1 MTQTRAAAHGVSP
14 IFVERWSPRAYDES
28 ILTEN
33 DLKRLF
39 EAAHWAPSA
48 YNAQPW
54 RFIYARR
61 DTADWQR
68 FVDLLVPGNR
78 VWAQRASALVFAVS
92 AQKFIPPGSAEAID
106 TGYSSYDTGA
116 AVAYLILQASL
127 AGLAAH
133 VVGGFDRQAAQRVL
147 AIPDGFRL
155 ESAIVIGRHSADAAL
170 SPELRAR
177 EAPNERRPIESLI
190 AEGRFDFQG

>member
-1 MTQTRAAAHGVSP
+1 MTQARTAAHGVSP
-14 IFVERWSPRAYDES
+14 IFIDRWSPRGFDES
-28 ILTEN
+28 SLAEG

-48 YNAQPW
+48 YNSQPW
-54 RFIYARR
+54 RFICARR
-61 DTADWQR
+61 GTPAWQGCL
-68 FVDLLVPGNR
+68 DLLLPGNR
-78 VWAQRASALVFAVS
+78 AWAQRASALVFAVS
-92 AQKFIPPGSAEAID
+92 AQKFTPPGGGEAID
-106 TGYSSYDTGA
+106 TGYSSHDTGA
-116 AVAYLILQASL
+116 AVAYLVLQASL

-155 ESAIVIGRHSADAAL
+155 ESAIVIGRLGSAETL

-177 EAPNERRPIESLI
+177 EAPNGRRPVESLI
-190 AEGRFDFQG
+190 AEGRFDFKE